1 MNNKTLQLYNCSSSK
16 EKEMSLKETND
27 FKTKIKLCIVASI
40 AFAVIVAVWGLLL
53 NFFLLYYLQEV
64 SHYILHTGYPCTIIF
79 FYCLNLLRN

>member
-1 MNNKTLQLYNCSSSK
+1 MHNKTLQLYNCSSSK

-27 FKTKIKLCIVASI
+27 LKKLCIVASI
-40 AFAVIVAVWGLLL
+40 AVAVIVAVWGLLL